1 VNQDSIDQ
9 QILDAIRNAGSAGV
23 ERIAL
28 NCSLP
33 RRTLQRRIEAL
44 WQGGQIERHG
54 RARATVYKIAPITPQ
69 HEMPKPVRVQY
80 APLTM
85 DDYRQASSL
94 REDPPFQGQ
103 DKIPADTLELKPESL
118 ELRETIRRPLHLRKP
133 VGYRQEFLETYKP
146 NQTFY
151 LPADLRDEL
160 RTVGQSAYMA
170 EMPPGTY
177 ARQVLSR
184 LLIDLSWNSSRL
196 EGNTYSLL
204 ETEHLITLGK
214 SDDPKRWR
222 EAQMILNHKDAIEF
236 LVEAPS
242 ELGYN
247 RYTFLNL
254 HAILADGLLE
264 NSASEGRLR
273 HIPVGVGGTVFH
285 PLNVPQQ
292 IEEHFDTILKKTSEI
307 SDPLEQSF
315 FLMVHLPYLQPF
327 EDVNKRTSRLAANLP
342 LIQQNM
348 SPLSFVDVPLKD
360 YTDGILSVYELNRVE
375 LLRDVFSWAYR
386 RSSAR
391 YAAICRQVG
400 DPDAIRVG
408 YRMEIRQLI
417 GSIVAQRLTKPQAV
431 AHIQQWATR
440 NVGMGDRARFVQ
452 TVEELL
458 LELNERNIA
467 RFRVR
472 PSEFA
477 AWWQVWTGRAGG
489 ISQQSF

>member
-1 VNQDSIDQ
+1 MNSDSTDQ
-9 QILDAIRNAGSAGV
+9 QILEIIRSTGSVGIDEI
-23 ERIAL
+23 ERST
-28 NCSLP
+28 SLP
-33 RRTLQRRIEAL
+33 RRTLQRRIESL
-44 WQGGQIERHG
+44 GQAGRIKRLG
-54 RARATVYKIAPITPQ
+54 RARATVYQIAPQAVVPQ
-69 HEMPKPVRVQY
+69 PVISQTAPTRV
-80 APLTM
+80 
-85 DDYRQASSL
+85 DDYRQTSVL
-94 REDPPFQGQ
+94 REDSPLYSHES
-103 DKIPADTLELKPESL
+103 KEAETLELAPESL
-118 ELRETIRRPLHLRKP
+118 ELRGLIRRPLHLRKP
-133 VGYRQEFLETYKP
+133 VGYRLEFLEAYEP

-151 LPADLRDEL
+151 LPQKLREEL
-160 RTVGQSAYMA
+160 HSVGQSAYMA

-204 ETEHLITLGK
+204 ETEHLLTLGK

-247 RYTFLNL
+247 RYTLLNL

-273 HIPVGVGGTVFH
+273 QIPVGVSGTVFH

-292 IEEHFDTILKKTSEI
+292 IEESFDTILKKTAAI

-375 LLRDVFSWAYR
+375 LLRDVFAWAYR

-400 DPDAIRVG
+400 APDAIRVG

-417 GSIVAQRLTKPQAV
+417 SGIVTQRMTKPQAV
-431 AHIQQWATR
+431 AYIQQWATR
-440 NVGMGDRARFVQ
+440 NVSIGDRARFVQ

-472 PSEFA
+472 PAEFA
-477 AWWQVWTGRAGG
+477 AWWQVWTGRAV
-489 ISQQSF
+489 

>member
-1 VNQDSIDQ
+1 MNSNSTDQ
-9 QILDAIRNAGSAGV
+9 QILEIIRSAGSAGID
-23 ERIAL
+23 EIARRT
-28 NCSLP
+28 SLP
-33 RRTLQRRIEAL
+33 RRSLQRRLESL
-44 WQGGQIERHG
+44 GQSGQIERLG
-54 RARATVYKIAPITPQ
+54 RARATVYQIAPQIGAPR
-69 HEMPKPVRVQY
+69 PVVSQIV
-80 APLTM
+80 PTKV
-85 DDYRQASSL
+85 DDYRQASVL
-94 REDPPFQGQ
+94 REDPPHISRES
-103 DKIPADTLELKPESL
+103 KETETLELAPESL
-118 ELRETIRRPLHLRKP
+118 ELRALIRRPLHLRKP
-133 VGYRQEFLETYKP
+133 VGYRPEFLEAYEP

-151 LPADLRDEL
+151 LPQNLRAEL
-160 RTVGQSAYMA
+160 RAVGQSAYMA

-204 ETEHLITLGK
+204 ETEHLLTLGK

-247 RYTFLNL
+247 RYTLLNL

-273 HIPVGVGGTVFH
+273 QIPVGVGGTVFH

-292 IEEHFDTILKKTSEI
+292 IEEHFDNILKKTAAI

-375 LLRDVFSWAYR
+375 LLRDVFAWAYK

-417 GSIVAQRLTKPQAV
+417 SGIVTQRMTKPQAV

-440 NVGMGDRARFVQ
+440 NVGIGDRARFVQ

-467 RFRVR
+467 RFRIR
-472 PSEFA
+472 PAEFA
-477 AWWQVWTGRAGG
+477 AWWHVWTGRAG
-489 ISQQSF
+489 